1 MTLIFR
7 LIILYIRTAFSK
19 HKMDIHTLHT
29 MKFRVWITDHDM
41 FQHMNNSRYF
51 SITDIALMNW
61 MIETGLWRGLR
72 KQDWTPMVVFK
83 DASYLSSLRFP
94 EAYRVETQ
102 LIGWSGS
109 YIIWRHEYR
118 NRKNQLAAVVNTV
131 GRVVAADSQHPSADD
146 VIVRL
151 GMDVAPS
158 PDIPPIYRARLNQLE
173 VERGKRSDELAH
185 APPNGESNT

>member
-7 LIILYIRTAFSK
+7 LMILYLRTALTK
-19 HKMDIHTLHT
+19 QRMDIHKLHI

-83 DASYLSSLRFP
+83 DASYLRSLRFP

-102 LIGWSGS
+102 LIGWSGI

-118 NRKNQLAAVVNTV
+118 DRKDRLAAVVNTV
-131 GRVVAADSQHPSADD
+131 GRVVAADRQHPSADD
-146 VIVRL
+146 VITRL
-151 GMDVAPS
+151 KMDVAPS
-158 PDIPPIYRARLNQLE
+158 PKIPPIYQARLTQLE
-173 VERGKRSDELAH
+173 EERGNYTESTVARS
-185 APPNGESNT
+185 